1 MIDDPTLIDG
11 RYRLIRELGAGAF
24 GAVHLAKQVV
34 LGHGLRDVA
43 LKLFHADAVDET
55 NVERQMNDALA
66 IIALLA
72 DLSDWEIRQHFVTIY
87 DLGVTRERKPRGYV
101 AMELVHGGNLA
112 GRIRQL
118 GKFSLQGTL
127 HYLLQV
133 CRAIAFMH
141 EQRFVHS
148 DLKPENV
155 LVFRGRG
162 HDLAKIG
169 DFGLSGRY
177 RGVFGGDGPS
187 GGTLS
192 YMAPEALQG
201 IPTTPGGDVFSIG
214 VMAYEMLTGE
224 NPYNRVGQSIPPDA
238 PDHDAQ
244 MVRMQLQARETPLSL
259 RRRDFAELSS
269 AELTHLGALVDV
281 INRMLAPA
289 PAERYP
295 SAREVLAAL
304 ERIREGKLPRASG
317 SPTGTVPPSA
327 DPPKSRLVD
336 ELISDCEYLLEQG
349 DWAGAAEK
357 AAAIVEA
364 APDRPEGYSLKGQI
378 CVAQADAV
386 ARSGNAKLADRVR
399 RGAVPP
405 LREGIFACAGGRHE
419 RPLRQQLADVHRQL
433 GDDASAR
440 MVLKH

>member
-11 RYRLIRELGAGAF
+11 RYRLAKKLGEGGF
-24 GAVHLAKQVV
+24 GAVYRAKQVV

-43 LKLFHADAVDET
+43 LKLFHADAVNET
-55 NVERQMNDALA
+55 NLEEQMNDALA
-66 IIALLA
+66 VIALLA

-87 DLGVTRERKPRGYV
+87 DLGVTRESKPRGYV
-101 AMELVHGGNLA
+101 AMELVPGGSLA

-148 DLKPENV
+148 DVKPENV

-177 RGVFGGDGPS
+177 RGLFGGDGPS
-187 GGTLS
+187 GGDLS

-214 VMAYEMLTGE
+214 VMAHEMLTGD
-224 NPYNRVGQSIPPDA
+224 NPYSRVGQTIPSDA

-244 MVRMQLQARETPLSL
+244 MVRMQLQARETPLPL

-289 PAERYP
+289 PGERYP

-317 SPTGTVPPSA
+317 GPTPPSA
-327 DPPKSRLVD
+327 EDSGRRLVD

-364 APDRPEGYSLKGQI
+364 APDRPEGYSLKGRI

-405 LREGIFACAGGRHE
+405 LREGIVACAGGRHE
-419 RPLRQQLADVHRQL
+419 RQLRQQLADVHRQL

>member
-11 RYRLIRELGAGAF
+11 RYRLVRELGAGGF
-24 GAVHLAKQVV
+24 GAVYLAKQVV
-34 LGHGLRDVA
+34 RGHGLRDVA
-43 LKLFHADAVDET
+43 LKLFHAEAVHEA
-55 NVERQMNDALA
+55 NVRQQMNDALA

-87 DLGVTRERKPRGYV
+87 DLGVTRESKPRGYV

-141 EQRFVHS
+141 ERRFVHS

-162 HDLAKIG
+162 HDLVKIG

-177 RGVFGGDGPS
+177 RGLFGGDGPS

-192 YMAPEALQG
+192 YMAPEALRG
-201 IPTTPGGDVFSIG
+201 LPTTSGADVFGIG

-224 NPYNRVGQSIPPDA
+224 NPYNRVGRSIAPDA

-244 MVRMQLQARETPLSL
+244 MARMQLRARDEPLSL
-259 RRRDFAELSS
+259 KRNDFAELSS
-269 AELTHLGALVDV
+269 AELAHLGPLVDV

-289 PAERYP
+289 PAERYA

-304 ERIREGKLPRASG
+304 ERIRAGKLPSPSGRPARPRADDAHRG
-317 SPTGTVPPSA
+317 SVE
-327 DPPKSRLVD
+327 
-336 ELISDCEYLLEQG
+336 ELISDGEYLLERE
-349 DWAGAAEK
+349 DWAAAAAK

-364 APDRPEGYSLKGQI
+364 APDRPEGYALKGQI

-386 ARSGNAKLADRVR
+386 ARSGNARLADRLRRSAVR
-399 RGAVPP
+399 P
-405 LREGIFACAGGRHE
+405 LREGIGACTDRD
-419 RPLRQQLADVHRQL
+419 RQQPLRQQLADVHRQL
-433 GDDASAR
+433 GDDDSAR